1 MASRP
6 RMREL
11 KIADLRLN
19 EDDEHF
25 ADGVACVRL
34 YWSQASQ
41 MTVESQEVMIELDV
55 NRDYAHTDWS
65 RKQLSNHRLYRTST
79 GRDDVSAW
87 PVFLILNALYKELSL
102 PYLAVIEERNLPT
115 ALEDHTEDYLA
126 SLAQIAK
133 HANHLP
139 QTRAG
144 SSSLDGV
151 NRVIGCHSEKAIIGV
166 VVSLFDVVVSGSLSS
181 LYRNVERSRLRNI
194 VESAV
199 TASLCHNAID
209 KSLLGDVFSDTHPV
223 STTTP
228 TTSVTATTLPQ
239 VSLSTNLTRTPAPR
253 APAATMTATP
263 STSTE
268 TVIQPQSMQPSVD
281 TLAGDA
287 DVDSAP
293 SARNKRGP
301 PTSIPAMSTKRQN
314 TNQGTFEGMIQSLQ
328 SPATVS
334 AKPKPSATDAIS
346 KLEQRVDVLENQVMA
361 VLVAM
366 TNEIKVLKEKVA
378 MLEDV

>member
-209 KSLLGDVFSDTHPV
+209 KSLLGDVFSDTQSNV
-223 STTTP
+223 
-228 TTSVTATTLPQ
+228 VD
-239 VSLSTNLTRTPAPR
+239 LSCNNHYVDPAPTPAPR